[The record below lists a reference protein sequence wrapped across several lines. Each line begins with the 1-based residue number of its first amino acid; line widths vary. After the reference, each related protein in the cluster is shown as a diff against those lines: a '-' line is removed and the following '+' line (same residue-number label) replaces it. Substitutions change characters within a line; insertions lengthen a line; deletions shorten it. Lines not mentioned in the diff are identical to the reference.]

1 MISCS
6 LNFRTIR
13 SFVIINYL
21 DRAGQALISG
31 AFVVIAPITVDKLKA
46 RARSYLN
53 TSLISKENL
62 TITCK
67 RWSSNEEENKCS
79 KNRSHDFF

>member
-1 MISCS
+1 MNIHA
-6 LNFRTIR
+6 IR

-21 DRAGQALISG
+21 DRAGNSLISG
-31 AFVVIAPITVDKLKA
+31 AFVVKAAITIDKLKA

-67 RWSSNEEENKCS
+67 RWRSNEEENKCS
-79 KNRSHDFF
+79 KNRSHGFL